1 LVELL
6 ILFLMTY
13 LLGSIPTGYLLV
25 KWVKGFDVRTKGS
38 GNIGMTNVWRSAGAF
53 LGVFTLALD
62 ILKGVFTVALAKFF
76 SPMDQDAAAI
86 VFAAFFVLLGNVFP
100 IFLNFKGGKGVGVS
114 VGIFFSLLPMESMAG
129 FVVFILA
136 VLITRMI
143 SVGSLLSV
151 TTMLVFTFIKLGFGW
166 FFGLALLAGLLVW
179 WTHRQNIKRILSGTE
194 NKIGKKAG

>member
-1 LVELL
+1 ME
-6 ILFLMTY
+6 
-13 LLGSIPTGYLLV
+13 
-25 KWVKGFDVRTKGS
+25 
-38 GNIGMTNVWRSAGAF
+38 
-53 LGVFTLALD
+53 
-62 ILKGVFTVALAKFF
+62 
-76 SPMDQDAAAI
+76 AI
-86 VFAAFFVLLGNVFP
+86 VFSAFFVLIGNVFP
-100 IFLNFKGGKGVGVS
+100 IFLNFKGGKGIGVS